1 MASQISGTFFNQFFA
16 VAPLVVGLLI
26 YLVLY
31 MAKRHEAMAGGAPIG
46 QTFACANC
54 GRRGQREHMVPREHS
69 GATSWYCT
77 HCA

>member
-1 MASQISGTFFNQFFA
+1 MASQISATNFNQFFA
-16 VAPLVVGLLI
+16 WAPLVVGLLI

-31 MAKRHEAMAGGAPIG
+31 AAKRREVTEGGAPIG

-54 GRRGQREHMVPREHS
+54 GRRGRREHMVPRELS
-69 GATSWYCT
+69 GATSWYCS